1 MDFNHYFTNQELKDI
16 LNEWTHSYSKLASL
30 SSIGDSYQKRP
41 IWLLTITN
49 QSTGPDNEKPAVW
62 IDANIHATEISGTT
76 TSLHIAH
83 TLFTGYGYD
92 EQITRLLNKFVYYIV
107 PRVNPD
113 GAKMAMDEKPR
124 YIRSGVRPYPWEEK
138 ESGLHTQDID
148 EDGRILQMRILDPNG
163 DWKISSLDP
172 RLLEKRSPNENGG
185 VYYRLFSEGLVEDYD
200 GFKVE
205 VARPLEGLDFN
216 RNFPFEWRTEG
227 DQGGAGTYPVSE
239 PEIRSIVEF
248 ITDHPNINLAITYHT
263 FSRVILRSYSNK
275 ADDAMET
282 EDLWVMKN
290 IGQIGSQITG
300 YPCVSTFHDFKYHP
314 KKVTTGAFDDWMY
327 DHLGVFAYTIELW
340 DIADE
345 AGIKD
350 RKFIEWHRDHPHE
363 QDLQILTWSDENAG
377 EDAYVPWYQFVHPQ
391 LGKVELGGWNLMYT
405 WINPPIPLIAAEAQ
419 RNTPF
424 ALAMAEMLPRLEIQ
438 SLTVKALGQDDY
450 YINLVVDN
458 TGFLPTFTSKQGK
471 GNKSVRPVRV
481 ELDCPSGVKFIN
493 GKRKLELGHLEGR
506 SNKLDVTAAWGESS
520 MDNRARAQWVVH
532 AQPGTKI
539 GLHVLSERAGAIHQT
554 IDLI

>member
-83 TLFTGYGYD
+83 TLLTGYGYD

-300 YPCVSTFHDFKYHP
+300 YPCVSTFHDFNYHP